1 MQSIPWEMV
10 PLLQV
15 ILSPLVCS
23 VAQLR
28 CFIVYL
34 ELVTFWDG
42 LGTNHCIY
50 LRYPPTHV
58 SSDCGTIQYKQM
70 YRLSIVIHLNWLHT
84 LEHFH
89 LSQASVTW
97 SPLLYMWLIFLP
109 KLVLISVLYF

>member
-1 MQSIPWEMV
+1 MQSILEMV

-15 ILSPLVCS
+15 FLPLLVCS

-58 SSDCGTIQYKQM
+58 SIVTAVQNSIQHADVQ
-70 YRLSIVIHLNWLHT
+70 IVN
-84 LEHFH
+84 
-89 LSQASVTW
+89 SN
-97 SPLLYMWLIFLP
+97 SP
-109 KLVLISVLYF
+109 